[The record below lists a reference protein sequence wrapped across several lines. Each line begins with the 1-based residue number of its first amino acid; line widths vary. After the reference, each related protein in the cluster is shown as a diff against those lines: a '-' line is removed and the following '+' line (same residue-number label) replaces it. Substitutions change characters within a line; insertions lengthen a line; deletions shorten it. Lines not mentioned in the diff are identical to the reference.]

1 MPKTRTNRPR
11 RRHCRDGFETQACY
25 QSWQTTK
32 AWLWEDARNIA
43 TPVLVAAAVQ
53 YRANFELA
61 RTGQMNRS
69 TSRMLKMISVPIDD
83 VMKNFR
89 YQPQS
94 KTRVGCKPAC
104 VFFTFGRIALLLN
117 A

>member
-1 MPKTRTNRPR
+1 
-11 RRHCRDGFETQACY
+11 
-25 QSWQTTK
+25 
-32 AWLWEDARNIA
+32 
-43 TPVLVAAAVQ
+43 
-53 YRANFELA
+53 
-61 RTGQMNRS
+61 
-69 TSRMLKMISVPIDD
+69 MLKMISVPIDD